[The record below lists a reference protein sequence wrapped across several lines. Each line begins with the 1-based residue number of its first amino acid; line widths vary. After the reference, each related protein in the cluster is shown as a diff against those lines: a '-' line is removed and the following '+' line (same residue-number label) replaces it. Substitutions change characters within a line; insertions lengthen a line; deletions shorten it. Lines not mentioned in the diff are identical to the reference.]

1 MSQYY
6 IGLISGTSMDGID
19 TVIAD
24 FGDGTLK
31 ACDFITFEWPDE
43 LAQELKALCAP
54 GSNEVNRMAMADRK
68 VAECFAN
75 ACQQILA
82 RNNLKPSD
90 IQLIGSHGQTI
101 RHHPD
106 GQYGYSVQIGD
117 GNSIAALTGID
128 VIADFRR
135 KDIALGGQG
144 APLVPA
150 FHNAIFSSKDENRV
164 VLNIGG
170 IANISY
176 LPKSCDANEV
186 VGFDTGPGN
195 RLMDAWCQEHTGE
208 PYDKDGA
215 WAATGECHMPLFYS
229 LKNQDY
235 FSLSA
240 PKSTGRELFNLEWLH
255 QSIAVQPD
263 DIAPRDV
270 QATLLELTAVTIAD
284 DIKRLSD
291 VESVYV
297 CGGGAHN
304 QQLLTRLGCLLEN
317 CKLSTTSE
325 LGIHPDAVEAIA
337 FAWLAWAWQ
346 HNIPGNV
353 PKATGAKKPTVLGC
367 YYRA

>member
-1 MSQYY
+1 M
-6 IGLISGTSMDGID
+6 
-19 TVIAD
+19 
-24 FGDGTLK
+24 
-31 ACDFITFEWPDE
+31 
-43 LAQELKALCAP
+43 
-54 GSNEVNRMAMADRK
+54 
-68 VAECFAN
+68 
-75 ACQQILA
+75 
-82 RNNLKPSD
+82 
-90 IQLIGSHGQTI
+90 
-101 RHHPD
+101 
-106 GQYGYSVQIGD
+106 QIGD